1 MMKIKTWK
9 DVNVAQWQD
18 LTKLYTEEGNTNL
31 DLIVKSLCILMNKTE
46 HEVDSFS
53 MSQINDFAK
62 QISFTHEEV
71 MPVAQRYIDVN
82 GKRYR
87 CIYDVRR
94 MPAARYIETKVF
106 TGMASVNE
114 QLHKIAACMVVPQKR
129 AFGCLW
135 YVDDVYDA
143 SKHSEY
149 AEDLLSASITDV
161 LGSVIFFCNV
171 YINSMWNLKTYLVM
185 EALKNRKMTTMQAEE
200 VVNNL
205 CSGLDGIISPSW
217 LVDTRASS

>member
-1 MMKIKTWK
+1 MMKIKSWK
-9 DVNVAQWQD
+9 DVNVSQWQD

-53 MSQINDFAK
+53 MSQINDYAK
-62 QISFTHEEV
+62 QIAFTHEEV

-114 QLHKIAACMVVPQKR
+114 QLHKIAACMVVPQRKVL
-129 AFGCLW
+129 GCLW

-149 AEDLLSASITDV
+149 ADNLLSASITDV

-171 YINSMWNLKTYLVM
+171 YINSMYNLKTYLVM
-185 EALKNRKMTTMQAEE
+185 TMLQNQKMNPLAAEE

-205 CSGLDGIISPSW
+205 CKDLGGIISPSW

>member
-1 MMKIKTWK
+1 MMKIKSWK
-9 DVNVAQWQD
+9 DVNVSQWQD

-53 MSQINDFAK
+53 MSQINEYAK

-82 GKRYR
+82 GRRYR

>member
-1 MMKIKTWK
+1 MKIKSWK
-9 DVNVAQWQD
+9 DVNVSQWQD

-53 MSQINDFAK
+53 MSQINDYAK
-62 QISFTHEEV
+62 QIAFTHEEV

-106 TGMASVNE
+106 TGMSSVNE

-129 AFGCLW
+129 VFGFLW

-143 SKHSEY
+143 AKHSEY
-149 AEDLLSASITDV
+149 ADDLLSASITDV

-185 EALKNRKMTTMQAEE
+185 TMLQGQKMTPTQAEE
-200 VVNNL
+200 VVSNL
-205 CSGLDGIISPSW
+205 CSDLVGIISPSW
-217 LVDTRASS
+217 YQDTRGLS

>member
-1 MMKIKTWK
+1 MKIKSWK
-9 DVNVAQWQD
+9 DVNVSQWQD

-53 MSQINDFAK
+53 MSHISMYAK

-114 QLHKIAACMVVPQKR
+114 QLHKIAACMVVPQKKV
-129 AFGCLW
+129 FGCLW

-149 AEDLLSASITDV
+149 ADDLLSASITDV

-171 YINSMWNLKTYLVM
+171 YINSMWNLKTYLLM
-185 EALKNRKMTTMQAEE
+185 EALKNRKMTPTQSEE

-205 CSGLDGIISPSW
+205 CKDLGGIISPSW
-217 LVDTRASS
+217 LVDTRTSS

>member
-1 MMKIKTWK
+1 MKIKTWK
-9 DVNVAQWQD
+9 DVNVSQWQD
-18 LTKLYTEEGNTNL
+18 LTKLYTEQGNTNL

-53 MSQINDFAK
+53 MSQINEYAK
-62 QISFTHEEV
+62 QIAFTHDEV
-71 MPVAQRYIDVN
+71 MPVAQRFIDVN

-114 QLHKIAACMVVPQKR
+114 QLHKIAACMVVPQRKV
-129 AFGCLW
+129 FGCLW

-149 AEDLLSASITDV
+149 ADDLLSASITDV

-171 YINSMWNLKTYLVM
+171 YINSMYNLKTYLVM
-185 EALKNRKMTTMQAEE
+185 TMLQGQKMNHIAAEE
-200 VVNNL
+200 VVSNL
-205 CSGLDGIISPSW
+205 CSDLVGIISPSW
-217 LVDTRASS
+217 YQDTKGLS

>member
-1 MMKIKTWK
+1 MKIKSWK

-53 MSQINDFAK
+53 MSQINEYAK

-71 MPVAQRYIDVN
+71 MPVAQRFIDVN

-94 MPAARYIETKVF
+94 MPCARYIETKVF
-106 TGMASVNE
+106 TGMSSVNE
-114 QLHKIAACMVVPQKR
+114 QLHKIAACMVVPQKKV
-129 AFGCLW
+129 FGCLW

-149 AEDLLSASITDV
+149 ADDLLAASITDV
-161 LGSVIFFCNV
+161 LGSVIFFCNL
-171 YINSMWNLKTYLVM
+171 YINSMWNLKTFLVM
-185 EALKNRKMTTMQAEE
+185 EALKGKKMTHLAAEE

-205 CSGLDGIISPSW
+205 CKGLVGITSASW

>member
-1 MMKIKTWK
+1 MKIKTWK

-53 MSQINDFAK
+53 MSQINDYAK
-62 QISFTHEEV
+62 QIAFTHEEV

-114 QLHKIAACMVVPQKR
+114 QLHKIAACMVVPQKKV
-129 AFGCLW
+129 FGCLW
-135 YVDDVYDA
+135 YIDDVYDA

-149 AEDLLSASITDV
+149 ADDLLSASITDV

-171 YINSMWNLKTYLVM
+171 YINSMYNLKTYLVM
-185 EALKNRKMTTMQAEE
+185 TMLQNQKMNHIAAEE
-200 VVNNL
+200 VVSNL
-205 CSGLDGIISPSW
+205 CSDLVGIISPSW
-217 LVDTRASS
+217 YQDTKGLS

>member
-1 MMKIKTWK
+1 MKIKTWK

-18 LTKLYTEEGNTNL
+18 LTKLYTEQGNSNL

-46 HEVDSFS
+46 HEIDSLS
-53 MSQINDFAK
+53 MSEINKYAK
-62 QISFTHEEV
+62 QIAFTHEEV
-71 MPVAQRYIDVN
+71 MPVAQRFIDVN

-129 AFGCLW
+129 VFGFLW

-149 AEDLLSASITDV
+149 ADDLLAASITDV

-171 YINSMWNLKTYLVM
+171 YINSMWNLQTFLVM
-185 EALKNRKMTTMQAEE
+185 NMLKNHKMNKQQAQEA
-200 VVNNL
+200 VANL
-205 CSGLDGIISPSW
+205 CEGMVGITSPSW
-217 LVDTRASS
+217 LHDMRASD

>member
-1 MMKIKTWK
+1 MKIKTWK
-9 DVNVAQWQD
+9 DVNVSQWQD

-53 MSQINDFAK
+53 MSQINEYAK
-62 QISFTHEEV
+62 QIAFTHEEV
-71 MPVAQRYIDVN
+71 MPVAQRFIDVN

-114 QLHKIAACMVVPQKR
+114 QLHKIAACMVVPQRKV
-129 AFGCLW
+129 FGCLW

-149 AEDLLSASITDV
+149 ADDLLSASITDV

-185 EALKNRKMTTMQAEE
+185 TMLQGQKMTHIAAEE
-200 VVNNL
+200 VVSNL
-205 CSGLDGIISPSW
+205 CSDLVGIISPSW
-217 LVDTRASS
+217 YQDTKGLS

>member
-1 MMKIKTWK
+1 MKIKSWK

-46 HEVDSFS
+46 HEVDSFPI
-53 MSQINDFAK
+53 SQINEYAK
-62 QISFTHEEV
+62 QIAFTHEEV

-114 QLHKIAACMVVPQKR
+114 QLHKIAACMVVPQKKV
-129 AFGCLW
+129 FGCLW

-149 AEDLLSASITDV
+149 ADDLLSASITDV

-185 EALKNRKMTTMQAEE
+185 TMLQGRKMTPTQAEE
-200 VVNNL
+200 VVSSL

-217 LVDTRASS
+217 YHDMRASN